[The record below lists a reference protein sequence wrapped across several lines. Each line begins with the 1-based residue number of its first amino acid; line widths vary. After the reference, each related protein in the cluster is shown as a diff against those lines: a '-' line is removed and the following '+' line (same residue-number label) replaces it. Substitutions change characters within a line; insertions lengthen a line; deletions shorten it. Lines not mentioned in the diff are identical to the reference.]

1 MQALRRHICGCA
13 APLEV
18 AEAGHF
24 TLGWAGRVAA
34 NALAHFLSY

>member
-1 MQALRRHICGCA
+1 MQALHQHLRRCP

-24 TLGWAGRVAA
+24 TPEWGDRIAA
-34 NALAHFLSY
+34 HALTHFLSY